1 MRGVLVKRCF
11 PRLGLHLMAAARR
24 LWRYEM
30 TPTGEERTVSTSA
43 GDHRSDRELF
53 TQIADREAL
62 AQIIVLTYEMQPNS
76 MLNPA
81 VPLLMADAILAAG
94 FTRASVVA
102 APSATADWH
111 SDETVRALR
120 DGLRELVAPI
130 STNQVPDPL
139 DTLDALCD
147 AVAVASAR
155 RISRRLDGIESVLTD
170 MLTENAHLLV
180 GGELWVKDSLTRL
193 AVGSGKVR
201 RKLPS
206 EYAAR
211 AAEKGT

>member
-1 MRGVLVKRCF
+1 
-11 PRLGLHLMAAARR
+11 
-24 LWRYEM
+24 M

-111 SDETVRALR
+111 SDETVKAARWALAKR
-120 DGLRELVAPI
+120 WDDDLQG
-130 STNQVPDPL
+130 VPPVEAGEATAL
-139 DTLDALCD
+139 MDALCA
-147 AVAVASAR
+147 AVAAV
-155 RISRRLDGIESVLTD
+155 SRDATRNVIGRE
-170 MLTENAHLLV
+170 
-180 GGELWVKDSLTRL
+180 GEDH
-193 AVGSGKVR
+193 G
-201 RKLPS
+201 
-206 EYAAR
+206 
-211 AAEKGT
+211 